1 MFTDSQQWFP
11 AVIRRVI
18 SVGKAGHPPRKDHG
32 TTSFRILY
40 VRHYGFVV
48 NLKQGCEQ
56 YDCKPMREW
65 CHLQVEKMS
74 DGTSKPEAMEACS
87 SALHLPAK

>member
-11 AVIRRVI
+11 AIIRRVI

-32 TTSFRILY
+32 TTSFRVLY
-40 VRHYGFVV
+40 VRHDGFVV

-56 YDCKPMREW
+56 HAANQWGKRR
-65 CHLQVEKMS
+65 HLQVEKVS
-74 DGTSKPEAMEACS
+74 DSTSKPEAMEACS
-87 SALHLPAK
+87 SALH